1 MSDPSPQPSPSTP
14 TEPQTAQGP
23 GSGPAS
29 ARPTAYRASQGNALV
44 AIVPGLRW
52 MVGLMIAAIVIVGLY
67 FGREILIPLALA
79 VLLGFLLDPAV
90 TRLHRWGLPRL
101 AAALLVVA
109 LALGALAGLGLYLG
123 KQVQALSADLPT
135 YQTTI
140 KQKLRN
146 LRVLTAGPSAWD
158 GAVKTYGTVERE
170 IAAATAEPGQRPSRV
185 QQVEVVRDEDKP
197 VLRVAQWLGKVSE
210 PLTQAGIVLLFVI
223 LILLDRDDLR
233 DRLLRLMGGN
243 PHVATDAMDEA
254 AHRIGRYLRMQCI
267 VNVAYG
273 VPMAAGLWLIG
284 VPGAILW
291 GVLAAVLRFVPYV
304 GPLVAAVF
312 PLALAFAVAPGWDML
327 MWTLALV
334 LVLELVSNHIVE
346 PWLYGSSTGLSTL
359 AIIIAATFW
368 TALWGPIGLI
378 LSTPLT
384 ACCLVLGRYLPGL
397 QFLEV
402 LLGSQ
407 PVMDAPHRLY
417 QRLLAEDVS
426 DAIALA
432 RSDIA
437 QRLPARPAAADK
449 AAAVEGFYGQ
459 VALPALQLACKHHA
473 EAATVEHRMRLSNG
487 MEDLLEELT
496 EDYPGAP
503 GLADAAA
510 CGRVHCVGARWAVDA
525 WAARMLAHSLQL
537 QGLPATSASHAL
549 APDRGLDGI
558 GDWQEVQ
565 WLVLSTLHGQP
576 HILLRQ
582 WLRRIRRRYPQLQ
595 VVLALWN
602 VSPEGLQGEDLQRL
616 GVQALVTS
624 LHEAVL
630 RIQQAASPV
639 PTTAQGC
646 VPARRPPHEAQRLQ
660 HLQHSGAL
668 DAGCTEV
675 YRNAALKAAH
685 AFDVKYA
692 QVSLVDADWVH
703 TPGGL
708 LVHGGVPPAS
718 PGLPRDAS
726 ICAYVVQEGQS
737 VVVDSL
743 ARDPRFADN
752 PWLRRAGI
760 QFYAGVPL
768 VDAAGMVLGSLSI
781 LHDAPRS
788 MDASGLAVLQAMARE
803 VMQQVQARA
812 QGATGAPP
820 AA

>member
-1 MSDPSPQPSPSTP
+1 MPTERPSAAPPSPDAAVPAAGAHPSLQST
-14 TEPQTAQGP
+14 EVGRQEL
-23 GSGPAS
+23 
-29 ARPTAYRASQGNALV
+29 ARTLV
-44 AIVPGLRW
+44 AVESVVPALRLL
-52 MVGLMIAAIVIVGLY
+52 VGLAIAALIILALY
-67 FGREILIPLALA
+67 LGQALLIPLALA
-79 VLLGFLLDPAV
+79 CLMGFLLDPAV
-90 TRLHRWGLPRL
+90 TRLQRWGLPRL
-101 AAALLVVA
+101 VATLMVVA
-109 LALGALAGLGLYLG
+109 LALGTIGGLGAYLG
-123 KQVQALSADLPT
+123 NQVADLSADLPK
-135 YQTTI
+135 YQKTI
-140 KQKLRN
+140 RTKLRN
-146 LRVLTAGPSAWD
+146 LRTLARGPSMWE
-158 GAVKTYGTVERE
+158 GAVRTYSTVEQE
-170 IAAATAEPGQRPSRV
+170 MAAPSADTGRV

-197 VLRVAQWLGKVSE
+197 VLRLAQWLGKVSE

-291 GVLAAVLRFVPYV
+291 GVLAMVMRFVPYV

-334 LVLELVSNHIVE
+334 LVLELVSNHVVE

-432 RSDIA
+432 RSDIV
-437 QRLPARPAAADK
+437 QRLPARPTVADK

-459 VALPALQLACKHHA
+459 VALPALKLACKHHA

-510 CGRVHCVGARWAVDA
+510 CGRVHCVGARWTVDA

-549 APDRGLDGI
+549 APDRGLGGI

-624 LHEAVL
+624 MHEAVL

-646 VPARRPPHEAQRLQ
+646 VPARRPLHEAQRLQ
-660 HLQHSGAL
+660 HLQRSGAL
-668 DAGCTEV
+668 DAGCAEV
-675 YRNAALKAAH
+675 YRSAALKAAH

-692 QVSLVDADWVH
+692 QVSLVDVDWVH

-768 VDAAGMVLGSLSI
+768 VDAAGMVLGSLCI

-788 MDASGLAVLQAMARE
+788 MDAAGLAVLQGMSRE

-812 QGATGAPP
+812 HGATGAPP